1 MENLQTNISFNG
13 IHYLE
18 GDDIYIFNDG
28 IQESEKSSKTIIITK
43 SSNNYIIEIFNNKFL
58 YDCISKADL
67 VLYCVLQE
75 DKLVATENSNTH
87 MFYYED
93 NDKLVYKYE
102 KHNDNNYQELGFF
115 IGSKINI
122 RVTYLKNNMLKAPL
136 HDQILHYLLHLA

>member
-1 MENLQTNISFNG
+1 MDKLQTNQTNNLFNG

-43 SSNNYIIEIFNNKFL
+43 STNNYIIEIFNNKFL

-115 IGSKINI
+115 IGSKIN
-122 RVTYLKNNMLKAPL
+122 M
-136 HDQILHYLLHLA
+136 

>member
-1 MENLQTNISFNG
+1 MENLQINISFNG

-43 SSNNYIIEIFNNKFL
+43 SLNNYIIEIFNNKFL

-122 RVTYLKNNMLKAPL
+122 L
-136 HDQILHYLLHLA
+136 

>member
-1 MENLQTNISFNG
+1 MMENLQTNISFNG

-115 IGSKINI
+115 IGSKIN
-122 RVTYLKNNMLKAPL
+122 M
-136 HDQILHYLLHLA
+136 

>member
-1 MENLQTNISFNG
+1 MDKLQTNQNNLFNG

-43 SSNNYIIEIFNNKFL
+43 STNNYIIEIFNNKFL

-87 MFYYED
+87 MFYYD
-93 NDKLVYKYE
+93 DDKLVYKYE
-102 KHNDNNYQELGFF
+102 KHNDNNYQELGLFE
-115 IGSKINI
+115 GTKIN
-122 RVTYLKNNMLKAPL
+122 M
-136 HDQILHYLLHLA
+136 

>member
-1 MENLQTNISFNG
+1 MMENLQTNISFNG

-93 NDKLVYKYE
+93 NNKLVYKYE

-115 IGSKINI
+115 TGSKIN
-122 RVTYLKNNMLKAPL
+122 M
-136 HDQILHYLLHLA
+136 

>member
-1 MENLQTNISFNG
+1 MENLQINISFNG

-43 SSNNYIIEIFNNKFL
+43 SLNNYIIEIFNNKFL

-115 IGSKINI
+115 IGSKIN
-122 RVTYLKNNMLKAPL
+122 M
-136 HDQILHYLLHLA
+136 

>member
-1 MENLQTNISFNG
+1 MEDLLINNISFTG
-13 IHYLE
+13 IYYLE

-28 IQESEKSSKTIIITK
+28 IQESEKSSKTVIISK

-75 DKLVATENSNTH
+75 DKLVVTENSNTH
-87 MFYYED
+87 MFYYD
-93 NDKLVYKYE
+93 DDKLVYKYE

-115 IGSKINI
+115 IGSKIN
-122 RVTYLKNNMLKAPL
+122 M
-136 HDQILHYLLHLA
+136 

>member
-1 MENLQTNISFNG
+1 MMENLQINISFNG

-43 SSNNYIIEIFNNKFL
+43 SLNNYIIEIFNNKFL

-115 IGSKINI
+115 IGSKIN
-122 RVTYLKNNMLKAPL
+122 M
-136 HDQILHYLLHLA
+136 